1 MKLTTSSPKYAS
13 AESLQF
19 QLWKKQQSRKKRIK
33 NNAPLIRYFR
43 RNKGTTDGYETNA
56 RLIPDPLTHF
66 DVEFQLLGAVD
77 PAGTFLAQSISVDSG
92 SREFQLYQKNGTLI
106 VVLGGYSNG
115 TITTLTTGVW
125 RVKFD
130 GVNIEIFKDGVSV
143 ETIAAVV
150 GAATEPS
157 ATFTMCARHAGTNSS
172 YGFHYEGVMAN
183 VRVRNSSGEIAHS
196 YPLDEPKG
204 TSTIY
209 DIVGGN
215 NGAII
220 NGNDEDKGLFTQQP
234 NGDWLGEELVVNGGF
249 DTDSDWLK
257 GEGWSIAGGIAVGTM
272 LDSFT
277 KTIRQSVPIYE
288 ERVYKI
294 RYNGT
299 ADSGAFG
306 MQNTS
311 QQVEEGFQIT
321 PLNNSVVQESSGFD
335 VVLFKRQTNVSSAT
349 LDNVSVKELLK
360 SA

>member
-1 MKLTTSSPKYAS
+1 MAIFEVLNN
-13 AESLQF
+13 
-19 QLWKKQQSRKKRIK
+19 QQSYF
-33 NNAPLIRYFR
+33 NRYFR
-43 RNKGTTDGYETNA
+43 RNEGTTDGYETNA

-92 SREFQLYQKNGTLI
+92 SREFQLYQNNGTLI

-115 TITTLTTGVW
+115 TIITLTTGVW

-157 ATFTMCARHAGTNSS
+157 TTFTMCARHTGTNSS

-196 YPLDEPKG
+196 YPLDELKG

-220 NGNDEDKGLFTQQP
+220 NGNDEDKGLFKKLP
-234 NGDWLGEELVVNGGF
+234 NGDWNGSNLDVPPWDSVDQVLV
-249 DTDSDWLK
+249 
-257 GEGWSIAGGIAVGTM
+257 
-272 LDSFT
+272 
-277 KTIRQSVPIYE
+277 
-288 ERVYKI
+288 
-294 RYNGT
+294 T
-299 ADSGAFG
+299 A
-306 MQNTS
+306 
-311 QQVEEGFQIT
+311 
-321 PLNNSVVQESSGFD
+321 
-335 VVLFKRQTNVSSAT
+335 
-349 LDNVSVKELLK
+349 
-360 SA
+360 